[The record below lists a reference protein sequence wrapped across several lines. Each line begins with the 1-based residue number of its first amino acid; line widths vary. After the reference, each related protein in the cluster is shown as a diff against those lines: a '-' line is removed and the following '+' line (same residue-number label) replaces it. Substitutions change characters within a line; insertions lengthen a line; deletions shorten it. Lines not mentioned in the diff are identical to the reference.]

1 MIKFNQVM
9 LYVNDQKKI
18 ADFWV
23 EHFGYKVEGRE
34 EYGATF
40 AIILSD
46 GRPNSTKL
54 VLQNKAAVAAANPEM
69 NLGTPSILLSTD
81 DDIDAIYKR
90 LKDKLSFV
98 GDMVNFP
105 NGKKVFNFADFEG
118 NYFAIIED

>member
-9 LYVNDQKKI
+9 LYVNDQKRI

-23 EHFGYKVEGRE
+23 NHFAYKVEGRE
-34 EYGATF
+34 EYGETF

-54 VLQNKAAVAAANPEM
+54 VLQNKAAVAAANPDM

-81 DDIDAIYKR
+81 ENIDALYKR
-90 LKDKLSFV
+90 LKEEKIAV

-105 NGKKVFNFADFEG
+105 NGKKVFNFPDFEG